1 MSALFLA
8 SEAITTIKWVVWM
21 SAKVID
27 HRAKGVMWPAGASV
41 CVQRRKLV
49 ASAVGPSQVNARPL
63 LGLGG
68 YHNHQVGC
76 VDEHQGEKP

>member
-1 MSALFLA
+1 MRALILA

-21 SAKVID
+21 SGKVID
-27 HRAKGVMWPAGASV
+27 HRAKGVMWPAGAFV
-41 CVQRRKLV
+41 VGRV
-49 ASAVGPSQVNARPL
+49 NYVFDTAVGPSQVNARPL

-76 VDEHQGEKP
+76 VDERQGDRP